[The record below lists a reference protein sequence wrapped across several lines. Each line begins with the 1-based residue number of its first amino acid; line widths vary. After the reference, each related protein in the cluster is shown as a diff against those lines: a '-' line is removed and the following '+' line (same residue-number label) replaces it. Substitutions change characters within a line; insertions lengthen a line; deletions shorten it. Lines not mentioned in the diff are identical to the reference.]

1 MPSMFLGTCES
12 DAWET
17 DVQTRLQRVGTV
29 GQLMGTQV

>member
-17 DVQTRLQRVGTV
+17 DVQTSLQGVGVV
-29 GQLMGTQV
+29 GLLMGTQV